1 MIPKHY
7 ERDQVSGLTRL
18 LGSIAREI
26 EERSRA
32 LEVLEAR
39 IEALASLELYDPE
52 TLRNLEAEAAVHR
65 RQLRLTR
72 AEPSRLGCSLVGVDP
87 PTFRIPGRLGRM
99 GATKS
104 LVWQRGAPLRI
115 DEALESSLES

>member
-1 MIPKHY
+1 MMIQKHY
-7 ERDQVSGLTRL
+7 ERDQVSGLTQL

-39 IEALASLELYDPE
+39 IDALSKLDLYDPE

-72 AEPSRLGCSLVGVDP
+72 TELSRLGCSLVGVDP
-87 PTFRIPGRLGRM
+87 PTFRIPGRVGRK

-104 LVWQRGAPLRI
+104 VLWQRGGRM
-115 DEALESSLES
+115 DEALGSSLES